1 VHVPSDETTTVR
13 PFDVLVDTLP
23 AEPPACAP
31 MPGPVVEPETLP
43 PPAVTELLIPPELDE
58 LLIPMAGG
66 RSPGL
71 R

>member
-1 VHVPSDETTTVR
+1 
-13 PFDVLVDTLP
+13 
-23 AEPPACAP
+23 